1 MIPSVKI
8 SDINKILNTLSSKVA
23 SEPFNEEILSFLDE
37 LSQDIKRKKVSL
49 KYPELISFSFF
60 CRRANLDLLKKKF
73 NSYNFRIGKG
83 IVFHITPTNIP
94 INFAYSLVFGLLA
107 GNNNI
112 VRVPSKNYDQVN
124 IINNCLN
131 KISKKK
137 KFRKIKKSF
146 FLIKYAR
153 NEEITKLISSKS
165 DVRVI
170 WGGDDTIR
178 QIKSIP
184 VSERALDIA
193 FADRY
198 SFSMINCEKLKDA
211 SHNEINQ
218 LANKFFN
225 DTYLVDQNACSSPH
239 LIFWIGKYNKKKVDL
254 FWSKLSGLVSTKY
267 KFVESSAFEKYHL
280 LIKNL
285 IEKNDL
291 EFKKRYSNYLY
302 RINVKKVDKN
312 IVNLRGKFGM
322 FYEHNLPNI
331 SLISKLVSRRVQT
344 ITYSG
349 FEKKE
354 LYEFFKKEK
363 LSGVD
368 RIVPIGTALDISP
381 IWDGY
386 DIIKILSREIEIK

>member
-23 SEPFNEEILSFLDE
+23 SEPFNEEILNFLDE

-184 VSERALDIA
+184 VPERALDIA

-239 LIFWIGKYNKKKVDL
+239 LIFWIGKYNKKKIDL
-254 FWSKLSGLVSTKY
+254 FWSKLSDLVSTKY

-331 SLISKLVSRRVQT
+331 SLISKLISRRVQT